1 MEQNQFSDSKR
12 TKSKLQKL
20 FDEIEEEEK
29 SKIKTRKKN
38 KTEKKFENFSDDY
51 CNEHYDNKI
60 VGLCIE
66 DNCSYNRLMCTECLF
81 KYHVKH
87 NMINIKDVK
96 NKFKKLNN
104 YLTEIDD
111 IKEQYKKKIFLKRD
125 QIIKTFEN
133 IINKKSNE
141 LYTLLY
147 EKIENIYNINNLN
160 LDLIKNYQKS
170 FNDFKQNNQLIN
182 FWKLDFELDDKEKKK
197 KEIFEEY
204 EKIIE
209 NGSLFKNIENL
220 LNDINQNV

>member
-1 MEQNQFSDSKR
+1 MEQNQFSDNKKS
-12 TKSKLQKL
+12 KSKLAML

-29 SKIKTRKKN
+29 SKIKTRKAK

-51 CNEHYDNKI
+51 CNEHSNNKI

-104 YLTEIDD
+104 YLTEIDE

-125 QIIKTFEN
+125 QITKTFEK

-170 FNDFKQNNQLIN
+170 FNNFKQNNQLID

-204 EKIIE
+204 KKIIE
-209 NGSLFKNIENL
+209 NDSLFKNIENL

>member
-1 MEQNQFSDSKR
+1 MERNQFSEKR
-12 TKSKLQKL
+12 TKSKLAML
-20 FDEIEEEEK
+20 FDEIDEEK
-29 SKIKTRKKN
+29 SKKEPRKKN
-38 KTEKKFENFSDDY
+38 KTEKKFEKFSDDY

-141 LYTLLY
+141 LYTLLC

-209 NGSLFKNIENL
+209 NDSFFKNIENL
-220 LNDINQNV
+220 LNDINQNI

>member
-1 MEQNQFSDSKR
+1 MEQNQFSDNKKS
-12 TKSKLQKL
+12 KSKLAML

-29 SKIKTRKKN
+29 KIKKRKVY

-170 FNDFKQNNQLIN
+170 FNNFKQNNQLID

-204 EKIIE
+204 KKIIE
-209 NGSLFKNIENL
+209 NDSLFKNIENL

>member
-1 MEQNQFSDSKR
+1 
-12 TKSKLQKL
+12 
-20 FDEIEEEEK
+20 
-29 SKIKTRKKN
+29 
-38 KTEKKFENFSDDY
+38 
-51 CNEHYDNKI
+51 
-60 VGLCIE
+60 
-66 DNCSYNRLMCTECLF
+66 
-81 KYHVKH
+81 
-87 NMINIKDVK
+87 MINIKDVK

-170 FNDFKQNNQLIN
+170 FNNFKQNNQLID
-182 FWKLDFELDDKEKKK
+182 FWKFDFELDDKEKKK

-204 EKIIE
+204 KKIIE
-209 NGSLFKNIENL
+209 NDSLFKNIENL

>member
-1 MEQNQFSDSKR
+1 MEQKQFSDSKR

-29 SKIKTRKKN
+29 SKIKTRKAK

-51 CNEHYDNKI
+51 CNEHSNNKI

-111 IKEQYKKKIFLKRD
+111 IKEQYKKKIFLKGD

-141 LYTLLY
+141 LYTLLC
-147 EKIENIYNINNLN
+147 EKIENIYNTNNIN
-160 LDLIKNYQKS
+160 LI
-170 FNDFKQNNQLIN
+170 D

-204 EKIIE
+204 KKIIE
-209 NGSLFKNIENL
+209 NDSLFKNIENL

>member
-1 MEQNQFSDSKR
+1 MEQNQFSDNKKA
-12 TKSKLQKL
+12 KSKLAML
-20 FDEIEEEEK
+20 FDEIEEEET
-29 SKIKTRKKN
+29 KIKKRKVY

-170 FNDFKQNNQLIN
+170 FNNFKQNNQLID

-204 EKIIE
+204 KKIIE
-209 NGSLFKNIENL
+209 NDSFFKNIENL
-220 LNDINQNV
+220 LNDINQNI

>member
-1 MEQNQFSDSKR
+1 MERNQFLEKR
-12 TKSKLQKL
+12 TKSKLAML
-20 FDEIEEEEK
+20 YDEIEEEEK
-29 SKIKTRKKN
+29 SKIKRGKAN
-38 KTEKKFENFSDDY
+38 KTEKKFEKFSDDY

-96 NKFKKLNN
+96 NKFQKLNN

-125 QIIKTFEN
+125 QIIKTFESV
-133 IINKKSNE
+133 INKKSNE
-141 LYTLLY
+141 LYTLLCV
-147 EKIENIYNINNLN
+147 KIENIYNINNLN

-209 NGSLFKNIENL
+209 NDSFFKNIENL
-220 LNDINQNV
+220 LNDINQNI